1 MTAARTQTPPIRTDP
16 PATARQ
22 VRGRAVRLAPSIL
35 PGVMML
41 VIGLIGADRAVL
53 SWDEVATADVAR
65 RSAAQIWHLS
75 HTVDGV
81 FAPYYLAMHLWT
93 SVVGCSTRQPAW
105 WPACRL
111 TCPDDILGRYNA
123 AGQRPHDPPATVPGP
138 HHSTSLDA

>member
-1 MTAARTQTPPIRTDP
+1 VTAARTETPPIRTDP
-16 PATARQ
+16 PAAAPRM
-22 VRGRAVRLAPSIL
+22 RDRAVRLAPSIL

-93 SVVGCSTRQPAW
+93 SVVGTTVLDL
-105 WPACRL
+105 RL
-111 TCPDDILGRYNA
+111 PSIMALAGELGLRLFN
-123 AGQRPHDPPATVPGP
+123 PATGLVASMPPDLPG
-138 HHSTSLDA
+138 